1 MKIAMPHPTPRLV
14 SKTINTGKKLKTG
27 FESAVHTFSNLHV
40 SLLDE
45 FSL

>member
-1 MKIAMPHPTPRLV
+1 MKIAMPPPRLV
-14 SKTINTGKKLKTG
+14 TKPIHTGEKLNTG
-27 FESAVHTFSNLHV
+27 FESAAQNLSNLHV